1 MKGFCLWGAQSPC
14 YRFLV
19 LIDRSLKA
27 NSAGDGRKN
36 YGTKS
41 LRKGKRKNRS
51 CELKSQNVEEKEEVG
66 GCTHVKRSGGCI
78 HVKRSGGA
86 SML

>member
-1 MKGFCLWGAQSPC
+1 MEQ
-14 YRFLV
+14 
-19 LIDRSLKA
+19 
-27 NSAGDGRKN
+27 
-36 YGTKS
+36 S

-78 HVKRSGGA
+78 HVKKKWG
-86 SML
+86 LHPC

>member
-1 MKGFCLWGAQSPC
+1 MEQ
-14 YRFLV
+14 
-19 LIDRSLKA
+19 
-27 NSAGDGRKN
+27 
-36 YGTKS
+36 S

-78 HVKRSGGA
+78 HVKKKVGVA
-86 SML
+86 SMLKEVGVHPCCKKK